1 MNFLI
6 GILCF
11 IFGWITSII
20 TRYIS
25 KKINSVNSKIKMAER
40 IIAQENK
47 RKEFLKKYD
56 FSDTFKDEVKK

>member
-6 GILCF
+6 GIVCF

-20 TRYIS
+20 TGYIS
-25 KKINSVNSKIKMAER
+25 KRINSVNSKIKMAER
-40 IIAQENK
+40 IIAEENK

-56 FSDTFKDEVKK
+56 FDIEETKK